1 MSVND
6 ITQTDR
12 RVTEFIAKMNALGL
26 TPLVDI
32 KEDVALIAFSEKE
45 FLGGMKRSL
54 LKSGVP
60 EDKLVIEV
68 VPYGNDRYIKILV
81 KRR

>member
-54 LKSGVP
+54 LRSGVP
-60 EDKLVIEV
+60 EDKLIIEV

>member
-32 KEDVALIAFSEKE
+32 REDVALIAFSEKE

-54 LKSGVP
+54 LRSGVP
-60 EDKLVIEV
+60 EDKLIIEV

>member
-12 RVTEFIAKMNALGL
+12 RVTEFIAKMNGLGL

-60 EDKLVIEV
+60 EDKLIIEI

>member
-1 MSVND
+1 MSVNV
-6 ITQTDR
+6 TQTDK

-32 KEDVALIAFSEKE
+32 REDMALIAFSEKE

-54 LKSGVP
+54 IKSGVP

-68 VPYGNDRYIKILV
+68 VPYENDRYIKIIV
-81 KRR
+81 KKR

>member
-1 MSVND
+1 MSMND

>member
-26 TPLVDI
+26 TPWVDI
-32 KEDVALIAFSEKE
+32 KDDMALIAFSEKE
-45 FLGGMKRSL
+45 FLGAMKRSL
-54 LKSGVP
+54 IKSGVP

-81 KRR
+81 KRK

>member
-32 KEDVALIAFSEKE
+32 KDDVALIAFSEKE

-54 LKSGVP
+54 IKSGVP
-60 EDKLVIEV
+60 EDKLIIEI

-81 KRR
+81 KRK